1 MLRRILSSPP
11 SPSKLACLAVL
22 LCAPALGVGWL
33 ADDHMHRA
41 KVHGH
46 PSLPDATPVA
56 AEMFVFLDGTVEGNR
71 ALGDAGVLAWWAAPE
86 VKASFL
92 RPLTALTHQL
102 DYAVWPRAPWL
113 MHLHSLLW
121 LALLVAAATVLFRR
135 TAGASAP
142 LAALLFALDDGH
154 ALPATWIANRNA
166 LVALVFCV
174 AALVLHHTWRR
185 SGRTWG
191 APAAVLCFACGLAAS
206 EAAYGVTGYL
216 FAYALFVDRGR
227 VAHRIAS
234 LAPYLVAAVAWLV
247 VLHALDFGTAGAD
260 TYVDPVGDPLGFG
273 QAVIERVPV
282 LLLAQW
288 VGVPSDLWIVLPRG
302 VQIGWTVA
310 GWLLVVAMAWVSLP
324 LLRRDGVMRMW
335 ACGMVL
341 ALIPVC
347 AAFPM
352 DRLLLFA
359 SLGAAGLIAGL
370 AGYAGYPDGERR
382 QGLVR
387 WVVIA
392 LLVLHL
398 PISALLTPAKVVHT
412 SLTLRM
418 FDALDSRLPEDPQ
431 LAEQQVVL
439 INGVEFMGFY
449 ARLLRE
455 ESGRPAPAGFD
466 WLAHP
471 LMQMEITR
479 SGDHTLTIRPEGG
492 YLSNAAQALCRSPS
506 IPFTRGQVIE
516 RSFVTVTIDELTDD
530 HRPAVVTFLFPT
542 PLEDPS
548 LRWFVWKAGDL
559 EPFEPPAI
567 GETVTVGPTFPTL
580 F

>member
-1 MLRRILSSPP
+1 M
-11 SPSKLACLAVL
+11 
-22 LCAPALGVGWL
+22 
-33 ADDHMHRA
+33 
-41 KVHGH
+41 
-46 PSLPDATPVA
+46 
-56 AEMFVFLDGTVEGNR
+56 
-71 ALGDAGVLAWWAAPE
+71 
-86 VKASFL
+86 
-92 RPLTALTHQL
+92 
-102 DYAVWPRAPWL
+102 
-113 MHLHSLLW
+113 
-121 LALLVAAATVLFRR
+121 
-135 TAGASAP
+135 
-142 LAALLFALDDGH
+142 
-154 ALPATWIANRNA
+154 
-166 LVALVFCV
+166 
-174 AALVLHHTWRR
+174 
-185 SGRTWG
+185 
-191 APAAVLCFACGLAAS
+191 
-206 EAAYGVTGYL
+206 
-216 FAYALFVDRGR
+216 
-227 VAHRIAS
+227 
-234 LAPYLVAAVAWLV
+234 
-247 VLHALDFGTAGAD
+247 
-260 TYVDPVGDPLGFG
+260 
-273 QAVIERVPV
+273 

-516 RSFVTVTIDELTDD
+516 RSFMTVTIDELTDD
-530 HRPAVVTFLFPT
+530 HRPAVVTFQFSV

-548 LRWFVWKAGDL
+548 LRWFAWERGKLV
-559 EPFEPPAI
+559 PFEPPAI
-567 GETVTVGPTFPTL
+567 GMQPHPILWKNRCRQKISELFFFADDIGAEGGELLFDRLVSPVDMVDAPYPGFSFGDETGDDEGGAGAEVRGHDVGAGKILPAGNQSGILLHPDISAKTAQLGDVYEPVVIYGVGNRACAFGESQHTHELCLQIGGKTGIWSRADPNG
-580 F
+580 